1 MHAEPDPTETRPWP
15 EQIASTPATSG
26 LDQSAIQRTLQQVCE
41 QAGWPYAEAWSPSRD
56 GTCQLLPAWYADDS
70 GLDAFRRP
78 TEALHFM
85 PRVGLP
91 SRVLRSKRVMF
102 VADVTTELL
111 FCRRTAAR
119 ISISARTGS
128 GNPLASNA
136 FMTSSLLP
144 RQRPSSSHNLPSAIR
159 PKTPNAPARFVKPPV
174 PSLCRRVSIGF
185 QGLSAAL

>member
-1 MHAEPDPTETRPWP
+1 MHAEPDPTETRPWA

-26 LDQSAIQRTLQQVCE
+26 LDQSAIQRTLQQICE

-56 GTCQLLPAWYADDS
+56 GTCQLLPAWYASDS

-102 VADVTTELL
+102 VADVTTDPL

-119 ISISARTGS
+119 KAGLVGAIGVPI
-128 GNPLASNA
+128 LAGETVAVVLVFFGRAIESPA
-136 FMTSSLLP
+136 WPKLTELAQVAASRLGASPMSS
-144 RQRPSSSHNLPSAIR
+144 
-159 PKTPNAPARFVKPPV
+159 
-174 PSLCRRVSIGF
+174 
-185 QGLSAAL
+185 